1 MYETVGSQPT
11 FVDILVVVVV
21 FVLTAAAEVLVRSLV
36 VVVWIGMLGC
46 FVLVAV
52 VVVLAAVVEWR

>member
-11 FVDILVVVVV
+11 FVDIAAVVVV
-21 FVLTAAAEVLVRSLV
+21 FVLTAAAEVLVRRLV

>member
-11 FVDILVVVVV
+11 FVDIAAVVVV

-36 VVVWIGMLGC
+36 VVVWVGMLGC

>member
-11 FVDILVVVVV
+11 FVDIAVVLVV

-36 VVVWIGMLGC
+36 VVVLVGMLGC

>member
-11 FVDILVVVVV
+11 FVDIAVVVVV

-36 VVVWIGMLGC
+36 VVVWVGMLGC